1 MRIEQLEYV
10 AAVTAH
16 GSLRRASEALHIS
29 QPALSEA
36 VTKLERELG
45 LTLLDRRR
53 SGSRISREG
62 LDLLQHMTEVLASVD
77 RLRQAAGDQSV
88 RTRELRIGTVN
99 TASST
104 LLAPALRDL
113 HARHGSGGVEV
124 VNAQQSEIH
133 QRLAEG
139 TLDLGLV
146 NVLPGDDV
154 PTGLV
159 AGELIHGQPVACLR
173 TDHPLAALD
182 ELTVDQLR
190 AEPFVGMRP
199 GYVMHRYAHRLFDG
213 TTPATTYTTDGAEMG
228 KAMVAEGLGIAV
240 LPDFSISADPLV
252 TAGVITTRPIQ
263 GDATTVSLLMLRRRA
278 EHVPGP
284 LRDLQVALVRLAG
297 AYRGTSEA
305 AERTAA
311 ATGGPETPLGR
322 TVHTVDLRDSR
333 KAALSSN
340 FVDMV

>member
-62 LDLLQHMTEVLASVD
+62 LDLLQHMTEVLESVD
-77 RLRQAAGDQSV
+77 RLRQAAGDQAV
-88 RTRELRIGTVN
+88 RTRVLRIGTVN

-113 HARHGSGGVEV
+113 HAHHGSGGVEV
-124 VNAQQSEIH
+124 INAQHAEIH
-133 QRLAEG
+133 QGLAEG

-154 PTGLV
+154 P
-159 AGELIHGQPVACLR
+159 AGWSRASSSTASRWPACA
-173 TDHPLAALD
+173 P
-182 ELTVDQLR
+182 
-190 AEPFVGMRP
+190 
-199 GYVMHRYAHRLFDG
+199 
-213 TTPATTYTTDGAEMG
+213 TTPWPPSTSSPSTTCAPSRSWGCARAT
-228 KAMVAEGLGIAV
+228 
-240 LPDFSISADPLV
+240 
-252 TAGVITTRPIQ
+252 
-263 GDATTVSLLMLRRRA
+263 
-278 EHVPGP
+278 
-284 LRDLQVALVRLAG
+284 
-297 AYRGTSEA
+297 
-305 AERTAA
+305 
-311 ATGGPETPLGR
+311 
-322 TVHTVDLRDSR
+322 
-333 KAALSSN
+333 
-340 FVDMV
+340 

>member
-10 AAVTAH
+10 AAVTTH

-45 LTLLDRRR
+45 LTLLDRHR

-62 LDLLQHMTEVLASVD
+62 LDLLQHMTEVLESVD
-77 RLRQAAGDQSV
+77 RLREAAGDQAV
-88 RTRELRIGTVN
+88 RARQLRIGTVN

-113 HARHGSGGVEV
+113 HARHGSAGAEV

-154 PTGLV
+154 PAGLV

-182 ELTVDQLR
+182 ELTVEHLR

-213 TTPATTYTTDGAEMG
+213 SLPATTYSTDGAEMG
-228 KAMVAEGLGIAV
+228 KAMVAEGLGLAI

-252 TAGVITTRPIQ
+252 VAGVITTRPIR
-263 GDATTVSLLMLRRRA
+263 GDGTTVSLLMLRRRA
-278 EHVPGP
+278 EHVPAP
-284 LRDLQVALVRLAG
+284 LRDLQAALLRHAG
-297 AYRGTSEA
+297 SYRGARAT
-305 AERTAA
+305 TAPG
-311 ATGGPETPLGR
+311 ATGGADPVLGR
-322 TVHTVDLRDSR
+322 TVQGESPAEGTAPH
-333 KAALSSN
+333 LSSN
-340 FVDMV
+340 LITMVQ